1 MVQTYGTRQEERAS
15 SVTPT
20 TEGAPE
26 GPVGAPLAKM
36 AEAQQ
41 RTTPSLEDSELYTL
55 DENTE
60 TVQGRVN
67 EYSKSSNPVLQREA
81 QKGRDEASRRG
92 LTNSTI
98 AGGNAIGKVLDKT
111 TEWATADAQF
121 ANNRKTENLRALT
134 SKYGTDESVKASKY
148 SSDNQLLGTKISSA
162 AQVQSA
168 GISANA
174 TMGAARIQAS
184 SAERVQEQR
193 GKIDALNIVARANT
207 AKLDRQ
213 SQEKVAIIGERS
225 STNRAN
231 TAHKRNAQ
239 TANQDTFTRGVA
251 QIDQTASAA
260 TQQQQFD
267 RLDTRYKANEKAIA
281 TW

>member
-1 MVQTYGTRQEERAS
+1 MAQTYSSRQTERTA
-15 SVTPT
+15 TPAA
-20 TEGAPE
+20 APE

-134 SKYGTDESVKASKY
+134 SKYGTDECSTHPS
-148 SSDNQLLGTKISSA
+148 QLS
-162 AQVQSA
+162 
-168 GISANA
+168 
-174 TMGAARIQAS
+174 
-184 SAERVQEQR
+184 
-193 GKIDALNIVARANT
+193 
-207 AKLDRQ
+207 
-213 SQEKVAIIGERS
+213 
-225 STNRAN
+225 
-231 TAHKRNAQ
+231 
-239 TANQDTFTRGVA
+239 
-251 QIDQTASAA
+251 
-260 TQQQQFD
+260 
-267 RLDTRYKANEKAIA
+267 
-281 TW
+281 

>member
-1 MVQTYGTRQEERAS
+1 MAQPTDTKAV
-15 SVTPT
+15 VTSAP
-20 TEGAPE
+20 EGAPE
-26 GPVGAPLAKM
+26 GPVGAPKGPVGAPLAKM
-36 AEAQQ
+36 AQEEQKAPIP
-41 RTTPSLEDSELYTL
+41 TLDDSELYTL

-60 TVQGRVN
+60 TVHGRVN
-67 EYSKSSNPVLQREA
+67 EYSKSSNPVLRREA

-98 AGGNAIGKVLDKT
+98 AAGNAIGKVLDKT

-148 SSDNQLLGTKISSA
+148 SSDKQLEGTKIS
-162 AQVQSA
+162 A
-168 GISANA
+168 GA
-174 TMGAARIQAS
+174 TLSAARIQAS
-184 SAERVQEQR
+184 SAERIQEQR
-193 GKIDALNIVARANT
+193 GKIDALNIIARANT
-207 AKLDRQ
+207 AKLDRE

-239 TANQDTFTRGVA
+239 TANQDSFTRGVA
-251 QIDQTASAA
+251 QIDQTASPE
-260 TQQQQFD
+260 TQQEQFN
-267 RLDTRYKANEKAIA
+267 RLDKRYKANEKAISS
-281 TW
+281 W